1 MSMLYRPLVRLPA
14 SRGRPEPPG
23 APLCEAPARAR
34 NTRLLEV
41 ESDRSRAALRHRPLL
56 PPCQRYPGD
65 SCWPCQRLKH
75 LRPTRRSSGQ
85 SGVKKPV
92 GNEWRRW
99 VKLEWLTRFSSET
112 SSKCSGIDL
121 DGLWSISAKE
131 KPGRRR
137 HLTCLEVDQLLE
149 RTTSLIPGILLEDG
163 VAVPGLSGG
172 IEGGCG
178 YAPAK
183 ERAPEEH
190 APPDGRDRG
199 AFGRWRPFAP
209 KYDHAERRGLASYH

>member
-41 ESDRSRAALRHRPLL
+41 ESDRSRAALRHHPLL

-65 SCWPCQRLKH
+65 SCWPCQQLKH
-75 LRPTRRSSGQ
+75 LRPTRRSSSQ

-112 SSKCSGIDL
+112 SSKCSGIDPE
-121 DGLWSISAKE
+121 GLWSISAKE

-137 HLTCLEVDQLLE
+137 HLTCLEVNQLLE
-149 RTTSLIPGILLEDG
+149 RTTSNSLTI
-163 VAVPGLSGG
+163 
-172 IEGGCG
+172 
-178 YAPAK
+178 
-183 ERAPEEH
+183 
-190 APPDGRDRG
+190 
-199 AFGRWRPFAP
+199 
-209 KYDHAERRGLASYH
+209 

>member
-75 LRPTRRSSGQ
+75 LRPTRRSSSQ
-85 SGVKKPV
+85 SGVQKPV

-112 SSKCSGIDL
+112 GSKCSGIDL

-149 RTTSLIPGILLEDG
+149 RRTGFAE
-163 VAVPGLSGG
+163 
-172 IEGGCG
+172 
-178 YAPAK
+178 
-183 ERAPEEH
+183 
-190 APPDGRDRG
+190 PP
-199 AFGRWRPFAP
+199 
-209 KYDHAERRGLASYH
+209 

>member
-1 MSMLYRPLVRLPA
+1 M
-14 SRGRPEPPG
+14 
-23 APLCEAPARAR
+23 
-34 NTRLLEV
+34 
-41 ESDRSRAALRHRPLL
+41 
-56 PPCQRYPGD
+56 
-65 SCWPCQRLKH
+65 
-75 LRPTRRSSGQ
+75 
-85 SGVKKPV
+85 

-149 RTTSLIPGILLEDG
+149 RTTSLIPGILLELG
-163 VAVPGLSGG
+163 VAVPGLGG
-172 IEGGCG
+172 RIEDGCG

-190 APPDGRDRG
+190 APPDGRDQG
-199 AFGRWRPFAP
+199 AFGRWEAQRS
-209 KYDHAERRGLASYH
+209 KYDHAARWTGATNSISTFFSKSSYLAWDANCHAHPISRGNSVVR